1 MRLRCRFGTP
11 VCPSPA
17 PRRNHPLRSHPEPR
31 CCRLTACGFKYPDP
45 SKPSDAHLIHVPAPS
60 LNLLLSELAS
70 DLQQQRIRA
79 CFQNRI
85 LQLRERLLRGQ
96 KEFGCSF

>member
-1 MRLRCRFGTP
+1 MRLRSRFGTP
-11 VCPSPA
+11 VRPRLA
-17 PRRNHPLRSHPEPR
+17 PRRSHPLRSHPGPR

-60 LNLLLSELAS
+60 LKLLLSELAP

-79 CFQNRI
+79 CFQIRI

>member
-1 MRLRCRFGTP
+1 M
-11 VCPSPA
+11 
-17 PRRNHPLRSHPEPR
+17 
-31 CCRLTACGFKYPDP
+31 
-45 SKPSDAHLIHVPAPS
+45 PAPS
-60 LNLLLSELAS
+60 LKLLLSELAS

-79 CFQNRI
+79 CFQIRI